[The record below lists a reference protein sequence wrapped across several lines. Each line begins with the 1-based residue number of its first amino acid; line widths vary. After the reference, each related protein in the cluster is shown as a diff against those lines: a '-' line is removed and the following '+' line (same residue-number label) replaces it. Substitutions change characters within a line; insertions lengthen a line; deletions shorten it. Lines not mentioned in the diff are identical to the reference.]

1 MRRDTDFL
9 VIISR
14 VLGWLDNRETK
25 LAGEAG
31 PAQVPTG
38 HGVRVIPAGACRFR
52 RKAIAPMTMGGNCR
66 RPFFNGSV
74 YGRWDV
80 LAVPVDRLGDVR
92 FVEDVECNRLPFLE
106 PEDRPR
112 HRPV

>member
-1 MRRDTDFL
+1 MHRDTDFL
-9 VIISR
+9 VIVSR

-31 PAQVPTG
+31 PAQVPSG
-38 HGVRVIPAGACRFR
+38 HGMRVIPAGACRFR
-52 RKAIAPMTMGGNCR
+52 RKAIAPVPMGGNCR

-74 YGRWDV
+74 YRRGDV

-92 FVEDVECNRLPFLE
+92 FVEDVDRHRLSFLE
-106 PEDRPR
+106 SEDW
-112 HRPV
+112 